1 MKNEKEELNKST
13 HRNSILITELEQ
25 SSAQKVS
32 ELDALKEE
40 KDKLAKEVKELSQGK
55 KKIEKEST
63 DHRKS
68 ILMLQDQFS
77 SLNDSEKKKSD

>member
-1 MKNEKEELNKST
+1 M
-13 HRNSILITELEQ
+13 ITELEQ

-40 KDKLAKEVKELSQGK
+40 KAKLAKEVKELSQGK
-55 KKIEKEST
+55 MKIEKEST